1 MERFKE
7 IRELGRGGFG
17 KTLLVEDLA
26 ENNNRVVIK
35 VPLSEEA
42 EAALLD
48 DVIHLA
54 HLQAS
59 VDNMEHPNIVRY
71 LGHST
76 FENHPVMILEY
87 VKGKELRK
95 MIGPM
100 FQKRAPMELDLAL
113 RVTMDACSGLIAAHK
128 AHVFHSDIKP
138 DNILVRDADGVAIL
152 IDFGISQFM
161 RTTAAAAAGG
171 TVPICRRKR

>member
-1 MERFKE
+1 MEPFKE

-17 KTLLVEDLA
+17 KTLLVDDLA
-26 ENNNRVVIK
+26 EHNNRVVIK
-35 VPLSEEA
+35 VPLREEA

-76 FENHPVMILEY
+76 FEGHP
-87 VKGKELRK
+87 
-95 MIGPM
+95 
-100 FQKRAPMELDLAL
+100 A
-113 RVTMDACSGLIAAHK
+113 
-128 AHVFHSDIKP
+128 
-138 DNILVRDADGVAIL
+138 
-152 IDFGISQFM
+152 
-161 RTTAAAAAGG
+161 
-171 TVPICRRKR
+171 